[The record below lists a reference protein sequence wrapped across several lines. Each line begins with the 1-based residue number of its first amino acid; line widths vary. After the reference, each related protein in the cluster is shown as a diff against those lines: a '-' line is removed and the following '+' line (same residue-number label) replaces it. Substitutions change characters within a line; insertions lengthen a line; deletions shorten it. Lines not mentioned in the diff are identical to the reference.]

1 MAKLYQRQNIQL
13 SRGPIIQPE
22 KQASIGAAIAK
33 FGADAL
39 DQVAKNNFALG
50 HANLVN
56 SIIVTAYEA
65 NPTDLKRFN
74 EMVQSGIEKSTKN
87 LPGEMSRKIRLDAE
101 KKAFALNKQ
110 IQNNMVKAANAELQ
124 KKTQV
129 AVDDITGNGP
139 MGMSALNDAMM
150 EAFINRD
157 EEGAAATRQLWNLQ
171 HKRLS
176 NLAELKNASG
186 SYVIGTATERNM
198 YKQGL
203 FGKVDSFRHAIEQLP
218 KDGLKKFDEE
228 VFQNKDGF
236 VKAYGIDD
244 KTYDDLEKL
253 MKARRK
259 AFDAQD
265 KREIKSQ
272 DYFRLSQ
279 LSAIGDDELA
289 DIEKRDSVTP
299 ETIKLIKK
307 AKSEA
312 KSAGASKD
320 AAYRFGDQN
329 EGFLA
334 AIMEMQDVVR
344 SKDDGSPEY
353 ADKLLQAA
361 AKADTALTKMYKA
374 GLSEDA
380 TQLLRRGLTESVSSQ
395 DFAAVLD
402 TSDSSFISELTR
414 GAKHDFDSRIA
425 EQEAQIRAKYPD
437 ADTNPIV
444 AQFMVKELSAL
455 PRKTTDKLGD
465 KVETGIA
472 TVRISYPEISENT
485 KKGMRAYASQVY
497 NAAMIQA
504 AQGDYAGAMQTRA
517 DGNRELI
524 FMKYGQWIPRH
535 RFDELESDLK
545 AGRKAYIT
553 IGNSQ
558 YEYLGISQNDVILKG
573 RF

>member
-1 MAKLYQRQNIQL
+1 MAKLYQKQNIQL

-22 KQASIGAAIAK
+22 KQASIGAGIAK
-33 FGADAL
+33 FGAAAL

-56 SIIVTAYEA
+56 SIITTAYEA
-65 NPTDLKRFN
+65 NPTDLKKFN
-74 EMVQSGIEKSTKN
+74 DMVQSGIEKSTKN
-87 LPGEMSRKIRLDAE
+87 LPGEMSRKIRADAE
-101 KKAFALNKQ
+101 KKALALNKQ

-124 KKTQV
+124 KKTQT

-139 MGMSALNDAMM
+139 MGMRALNDALMDS
-150 EAFINRD
+150 FINRD

-171 HKRLS
+171 HQRLS
-176 NLAELKNASG
+176 NLAELKNANG
-186 SYVIGTATERNM
+186 NYVIGKEAERNM

-203 FGKVDSFRHAIEQLP
+203 FGKTDAFRGAIEKLS
-218 KDGLKKFDEE
+218 KDGLKSFDEE
-228 VFQNKDGF
+228 VFQNKEKF
-236 VKAYGIDD
+236 MEAYNIDY
-244 KTYDDLEKL
+244 KTYDDMEKL

-272 DYFRLSQ
+272 DYFTLSQ
-279 LSAIGDDELA
+279 LSAIGEDELA
-289 DIEKRDSVTP
+289 DIEKRDSVSP
-299 ETIKLIKK
+299 ETIELIKK
-307 AKSEA
+307 AKRQAE
-312 KSAGASKD
+312 KAGANTK
-320 AAYRFGDQN
+320 AAYNFGDQN

-334 AIMEMQDVVR
+334 AIMDLQDVVS

-353 ADKLLQAA
+353 ADRLLQAA
-361 AKADTALTKMYKA
+361 AKADSALTKMYNA

-395 DFAAVLD
+395 DFAAILD

-414 GAKHDFDSRIA
+414 GAKHDFDSKMA
-425 EQEAQIRAKYPD
+425 EKEAAIRAKYPD
-437 ADTNPIV
+437 ADTNPIKQRQRV
-444 AQFMVKELSAL
+444 EELRAL
-455 PRKTTDKLGD
+455 PTRTGD
-465 KVETGIA
+465 KINVGMGLDM
-472 TVRISYPEISENT
+472 RYPEISENT

-504 AQGDYAGAMQTRA
+504 AQGDYEGAMQTRA

-524 FMKYGQWIPRH
+524 YMKYGQWIPRH
-535 RFDELESDLK
+535 RFAELESDLK

-558 YEYLGISQNDVILKG
+558 YEYLGVSQNDIIVKG

>member
-1 MAKLYQRQNIQL
+1 MAKLYQKQNIQL

-22 KQASIGAAIAK
+22 KQASIGAAFAK
-33 FGADAL
+33 FGAAAL
-39 DQVAKNNFALG
+39 DEVAKNNFALG

-56 SIIVTAYEA
+56 SIITTAYEA

-101 KKAFALNKQ
+101 KKARALNKQ
-110 IQNNMVKAANAELQ
+110 IQNNMVKAANTELQ
-124 KKTQV
+124 KKTQT
-129 AVDDITGNGP
+129 AVDDITGDGP
-139 MGMSALNDAMM
+139 MGMRALNDAMM
-150 EAFINRD
+150 DSFINRD
-157 EEGAAATRQLWNLQ
+157 EEGAAATRQLWNL
-171 HKRLS
+171 
-176 NLAELKNASG
+176 AELKNANG
-186 SYVIGTATERNM
+186 NYVIGKEAERNM

-203 FGKVDSFRHAIEQLP
+203 FGKTDAFRGAIEKLS
-218 KDGLKKFDEE
+218 KDGLKSFDEE
-228 VFQNKDGF
+228 VFQNKEKF
-236 VKAYGIDD
+236 MEAYNIDY
-244 KTYDDLEKL
+244 KTYDDMEKL

-272 DYFRLSQ
+272 DYFTLSQ
-279 LSAIGDDELA
+279 LSAIGEDELA
-289 DIEKRDSVTP
+289 DIEKRDSVSP
-299 ETIKLIKK
+299 ETIELIKK
-307 AKSEA
+307 AKRQAE
-312 KSAGASKD
+312 KAGANTK
-320 AAYRFGDQN
+320 AAYNFGDQN

-334 AIMEMQDVVR
+334 AIMDLQDVVS

-353 ADKLLQAA
+353 ADRLLQAA
-361 AKADTALTKMYKA
+361 AKADSALTKMYNA

-395 DFAAVLD
+395 DFAVILD

-414 GAKHDFDSRIA
+414 GAKHDFDSKMA
-425 EQEAQIRAKYPD
+425 EKEAAIRAKYPD
-437 ADTNPIV
+437 ADTNPIK
-444 AQFMVKELSAL
+444 QRQMVEELRAL
-455 PRKTTDKLGD
+455 PTRTGD
-465 KVETGIA
+465 KINVGMGLDM
-472 TVRISYPEISENT
+472 RYPEISENT

-504 AQGDYAGAMQTRA
+504 AQGDYEGAMQTRA

-524 FMKYGQWIPRH
+524 YMKYGQWIPRH
-535 RFDELESDLK
+535 RFAELESDLK

-558 YEYLGISQNDVILKG
+558 YEYLGVSQNDIIVKG

>member
-1 MAKLYQRQNIQL
+1 VAKLYQKQNIQL

-22 KQASIGAAIAK
+22 KQASIGAAFAK

-56 SIIVTAYEA
+56 SIITTAYEA

-101 KKAFALNKQ
+101 KKALALNKQ

-157 EEGAAATRQLWNLQ
+157 EEGAAATRQLWDLQ

-186 SYVIGTATERNM
+186 SYVIGTATERNL

-272 DYFRLSQ
+272 DYFKLSQ

-299 ETIKLIKK
+299 ETIELIKK
-307 AKSEA
+307 AKRQAE
-312 KSAGASKD
+312 KAGASKN
-320 AAYRFGDQN
+320 AAYNFGDQN

-334 AIMEMQDVVR
+334 AIMEMQDVVT

-353 ADKLLQAA
+353 ADRLLQAA
-361 AKADTALTKMYKA
+361 AKADTALTKMYNA

-414 GAKHDFDSRIA
+414 GAKNDFDSKVA
-425 EQEAQIRAKYPD
+425 EQEAKIRAKYPD
-437 ADTNPIV
+437 AATNPIV
-444 AQFMVKELSAL
+444 ERQMVQELRNL
-455 PRKTTDKLGD
+455 PSRTSDKINVGMGLNM
-465 KVETGIA
+465 
-472 TVRISYPEISENT
+472 RYPEISENT

-558 YEYLGISQNDVILKG
+558 YEYLGVSQNDVILKG